1 MLTWICWRFLKENIF
16 FDVLVQTCSFQQDRL
31 LSRVLLTES
40 SSTCSYLISYS
51 YRLPFVY
58 FFFYI
63 RVFELPIWHI
73 ELIEFNV
80 NQVVSK

>member
-1 MLTWICWRFLKENIF
+1 MFFSARSLVVSSPSHRKFIDLLLFNIILIPLAICIL
-16 FDVLVQTCSFQQDRL
+16 
-31 LSRVLLTES
+31 
-40 SSTCSYLISYS
+40 
-51 YRLPFVY
+51 
-58 FFFYI
+58 FFYI